1 MQCRTLPTMA
11 EVELDFPRQW
21 IEFPDP
27 QNPVN
32 QFFRCDLTWLTSR
45 WSCIYGSGC
54 EGIIKESPDAGCC
67 SLGAHF
73 SDSDDRKRVAKAAA
87 QLTEADW
94 EKFDRG
100 KSKRW
105 LERADGEWKTRIVDG
120 ACIFSNSADF
130 EGGMGCA
137 FHALADRLGVHPLK
151 LKPDVCWQLP
161 IRRGYE
167 WTTRDD
173 GTKVLYVT
181 IGEFTRRNWGA
192 GGHSL
197 DWYCTGN
204 PDAHHAA
211 DPVYVTSRAELV
223 ELMGEPAYEVLVE
236 HCRARDEVM
245 RDAAARARSKGAHKQ
260 STLVQLELAPFAP
273 HPADNF

>member
-1 MQCRTLPTMA
+1 MA
-11 EVELDFPRQW
+11 EVPLDYARQW
-21 IEFPDP
+21 VEFPDP
-27 QNPVN
+27 ANPVN

-54 EGIIKESPDAGCC
+54 KGIMKEAPDAGCC

-73 SDSDDRKRVAKAAA
+73 SDKEDRKRVTPYV
-87 QLTEADW
+87 QMLSPEEWEHADAGSG
-94 EKFDRG
+94 G
-100 KSKRW
+100 KW
-105 LERADGEWKTRIVDG
+105 LEKEDGVWKTRVTDG
-120 ACIFSNSADF
+120 ACIFSNSAEF
-130 EGGMGCA
+130 AGGMGCA
-137 FHALADRLGVHPLK
+137 FHKLADRLGVHPLK

-167 WTTRDD
+167 MTTRDD

-211 DPVYVTSRAELV
+211 DPVYVTSQAELI
-223 ELMGEPAYEVLVE
+223 ELMGEQAYEVLVE
-236 HCRARDEVM
+236 HCRVRDGLLLEAAQ
-245 RDAAARARSKGAHKQ
+245 RAHAAAQAAGKGPRAER
-260 STLVQLELAPFAP
+260 TIVQLELNAFAP
-273 HPADNF
+273 HPADHY